1 MITVF
6 SQLLLKLSNLINL
19 PHAVSTC
26 VGPVLVTGAGAALTG
41 AGTALAGA
49 GFALTGV

>member
-19 PHAVSTC
+19 PHAVSIC

-41 AGTALAGA
+41 VGIGLKGA
-49 GFALTGV
+49 GFALKGV